1 MGILGFPSETELS
14 SMMGY
19 VTDEDREK
27 WARMKASSDKQIENS
42 RNGLTARGLASQ
54 SAAPAISMAEKS
66 INAQM
71 HGEQMADRERRRKEG
86 ESEVSVTETRKS
98 TRFVERDSSD
108 TQSPSG
114 HEMSF

>member
-19 VTDEDREK
+19 VTDEDRDK

-86 ESEVSVTETRKS
+86 EEEVEVTETRKR
-98 TRFVERDSSD
+98 TRFFDKDSAGTTSA
-108 TQSPSG
+108 SG
-114 HEMSF
+114 HEMGF

>member
-1 MGILGFPSETELS
+1 MSILGFPSETELS

-19 VTDEDREK
+19 VTDEDRDK
-27 WARMKASSDKQIENS
+27 WERMKASSDKQIERS
-42 RNGLTARGLASQ
+42 RSGLTARGLASQ

-86 ESEVSVTETRKS
+86 EEEVEVTETRKR
-98 TRFVERDSSD
+98 TRFFDKDSSN
-108 TQSPSG
+108 TNNSG
-114 HEMSF
+114 EREMGF